1 MRKLLSSLIVVSAL
15 TLTSC
20 SDSGSDSPKAT
31 DSHNSESGAQAD
43 AKSAIGTWKQEDSAS
58 EDGWMEASITDD
70 VITIEWVMDNG
81 ENRMIYWIGTFDAQA
96 AASGE
101 TVSSNRDT
109 VATASEWMAA
119 LSDKK
124 DFSIEDDTL
133 TFQVAIED
141 KEFTTHMKKVKDDP
155 TTVKEL
161 KSTDFSQSFK
171 DGVLDVPAAKF
182 EITDHRVVK
191 PGELGNELGE
201 KPLLVFNY
209 DVTNKTDETL
219 TTTDFVVYFT
229 AFQDNDPNKVN
240 ELDLGSYLDPET
252 SDTQLEQIKKGGT
265 VAGTISYELDD
276 LTTPVD
282 LVASKSFSQDEIGRQ
297 TFELN

>member
-20 SDSGSDSPKAT
+20 SNDGNDSPKAS
-31 DSHNSESGAQAD
+31 DSNNSASGAQAD

-101 TVSSNRDT
+101 TVTSNRDT

-119 LSDKK
+119 SSDKK
-124 DFSIEDDTL
+124 DFSVDDDSL
-133 TFQVAIED
+133 TFKVAIED

-161 KSTDFSQSFK
+161 KSTDFSQTFK

-191 PGELGNELGE
+191 PGEPGNEIGE
-201 KPLLVFNY
+201 KPLLVFHY

-229 AFQDNDPNKVN
+229 AIQDNDPNKVN
-240 ELDLGSYLDPET
+240 ELEVGAYFDPET

-297 TFELN
+297 TFELD

>member
-1 MRKLLSSLIVVSAL
+1 MRKLLSSLVLVSAIM
-15 TLTSC
+15 LTSC
-20 SDSGSDSPKAT
+20 SDSGSDNPKAS
-31 DSHNSESGAQAD
+31 DSNNSASGAQAD

-58 EDGWMEASITDD
+58 EEGWMEASITDD

-119 LSDKK
+119 SSDKK
-124 DFSIEDDTL
+124 DFSIDDDSL
-133 TFQVAIED
+133 TFKVAIED

-182 EITDHRVVK
+182 EITDHRVVQ
-191 PGELGNELGE
+191 PGEPGNEIGE
-201 KPLLVFNY
+201 KPLLVFDY

-229 AFQDNDPNKVN
+229 AIQDNDPNKVN
-240 ELDLGSYLDPET
+240 ELDLGSYFDPET

-265 VAGTISYELDD
+265 VAGTIAYELDD

-282 LVASKSFSQDEIGRQ
+282 LVASKSFSQDEIDRQ
-297 TFELN
+297 TFELD

>member
-1 MRKLLSSLIVVSAL
+1 MRKLLSSLILVSAL

-20 SDSGSDSPKAT
+20 SDSSSDKPKEDGSN
-31 DSHNSESGAQAD
+31 NSTSNAQAD

-81 ENRMIYWIGTFDAQA
+81 EKRMIYWIGTFDAQA

-109 VATASEWMAA
+109 VATASEWMTAS
-119 LSDKK
+119 SDKK

-133 TFQVAIED
+133 TFKVAIED

-155 TTVKEL
+155 TTVNEL

-191 PGELGNELGE
+191 PGEPGNEIGE

-229 AFQDNDPNKVN
+229 AIQDNDPNKVN
-240 ELDLGSYLDPET
+240 ELDLGSYFDPET

-265 VAGTISYELDD
+265 VAGTIAYELDD
-276 LTTPVD
+276 LTTPVE
-282 LVASKSFSQDEIGRQ
+282 LVATKSFSQDEIGRQ
-297 TFELN
+297 TFELD

>member
-20 SDSGSDSPKAT
+20 SDSSSDKPKEDGSI
-31 DSHNSESGAQAD
+31 NSTSDAQAD
-43 AKSAIGTWKQEDSAS
+43 AKSVNGTWKQEDSAS

-70 VITIEWVMDNG
+70 VITIEWVMGNG

-191 PGELGNELGE
+191 PGEPGNELGE
-201 KPLLVFNY
+201 KPLLVFHY

-229 AFQDNDPNKVN
+229 AIQDNDPNKVN

>member
-1 MRKLLSSLIVVSAL
+1 MRKLLSSLVLASAL

-20 SDSGSDSPKAT
+20 SGSGSDNPKAS
-31 DSHNSESGAQAD
+31 DSNNSSSGAQAD

-119 LSDKK
+119 SSNKK
-124 DFSIEDDTL
+124 DFSIDDDSL
-133 TFQVAIED
+133 TFKVAIED
-141 KEFTTHMKKVKDDP
+141 KEFTTHMKKVKNDP

-182 EITDHRVVK
+182 EITDHRVVQ
-191 PGELGNELGE
+191 PGEPGNEIGE

-229 AFQDNDPNKVN
+229 AIQDNDPNKVN
-240 ELDLGSYLDPET
+240 ELDLGSYFDPET

-265 VAGTISYELDD
+265 VAGTIAYELDD

-297 TFELN
+297 TFELD

>member
-1 MRKLLSSLIVVSAL
+1 MRKLLSSLILVSAL

-20 SDSGSDSPKAT
+20 SDSSSDKPKEDGSN
-31 DSHNSESGAQAD
+31 NSTSNAQAD

-109 VATASEWMAA
+109 VATASEWMTAS
-119 LSDKK
+119 SDKK

-133 TFQVAIED
+133 TFKVAIED

-155 TTVKEL
+155 TTVNEL

-191 PGELGNELGE
+191 PGEPGNEIGE

-229 AFQDNDPNKVN
+229 AIQDNDPNKVN
-240 ELDLGSYLDPET
+240 ELDLGSYFDPET

-265 VAGTISYELDD
+265 VAGTIAYELDD
-276 LTTPVD
+276 LTTPVE
-282 LVASKSFSQDEIGRQ
+282 LVATKSFSQDEIGRQ
-297 TFELN
+297 TFELD

>member
-1 MRKLLSSLIVVSAL
+1 MRKLLSSLILVSAL

-20 SDSGSDSPKAT
+20 SDSSSDNPKEDGSN
-31 DSHNSESGAQAD
+31 NSVSDAQAD
-43 AKSAIGTWKQEDSAS
+43 AKSVIGTWKQEDSAS

-109 VATASEWMAA
+109 VATASEWMTAS
-119 LSDKK
+119 SDKK

-133 TFQVAIED
+133 TFKVAIED

-155 TTVKEL
+155 TTVNEL

-191 PGELGNELGE
+191 PGEPGNEIGE

-229 AFQDNDPNKVN
+229 AIQDNDPNKVN
-240 ELDLGSYLDPET
+240 ELDLGSYFDPET

-265 VAGTISYELDD
+265 IAGTIAYELDD
-276 LTTPVD
+276 LTTPVE
-282 LVASKSFSQDEIGRQ
+282 LVATKSFSQDEIGRQ
-297 TFELN
+297 TFELD

>member
-1 MRKLLSSLIVVSAL
+1 MRKLLSSLVLVSAL

-20 SDSGSDSPKAT
+20 SDSGSDNPKAS
-31 DSHNSESGAQAD
+31 DSNNSASSAQAD

-58 EDGWMEASITDD
+58 EEGWMEASITDD

-109 VATASEWMAA
+109 VATACEWMTAS
-119 LSDKK
+119 SDKK
-124 DFSIEDDTL
+124 DFSIDDDSL
-133 TFQVAIED
+133 TFKVAIED

-182 EITDHRVVK
+182 EITDHRVVQ
-191 PGELGNELGE
+191 PGEPGNEIGE

-229 AFQDNDPNKVN
+229 AIQDNDPNKVN
-240 ELDLGSYLDPET
+240 ELDLGSYIDPET

-265 VAGTISYELDD
+265 VAGTIAYELDD

-297 TFELN
+297 TFELD

>member
-20 SDSGSDSPKAT
+20 SDSSSDKPKEDGSI
-31 DSHNSESGAQAD
+31 NSTSDAQAD
-43 AKSAIGTWKQEDSAS
+43 AESVIGTWKQEDSAS

-70 VITIEWVMDNG
+70 VITIEWVMDND

-119 LSDKK
+119 SSDKK
-124 DFSIEDDTL
+124 DFSIDDDSL
-133 TFQVAIED
+133 TFKVAIED

-182 EITDHRVVK
+182 EITDHRVAK
-191 PGELGNELGE
+191 PGEPGNEIGE
-201 KPLLVFNY
+201 KPLLVFHY

-229 AFQDNDPNKVN
+229 AIQDNDPNKVN
-240 ELDLGSYLDPET
+240 ELDLGSYFDPET

-265 VAGTISYELDD
+265 VAGTIAYELDD

-297 TFELN
+297 TFELE

>member
-1 MRKLLSSLIVVSAL
+1 MRKVFSSLILISAL
-15 TLTSC
+15 TLTAC
-20 SDSGSDSPKAT
+20 SDSSDGTPLSK
-31 DSHNSESGAQAD
+31 DSQSDTQNDSNSI
-43 AKSAIGTWKQEDSAS
+43 IGTWKQDDSAS

-70 VITIEWVMDNG
+70 VITVEWVLDNG
-81 ENRMIYWIGTFDAQA
+81 DNRMIYWIGSFDAQGA
-96 AASGE
+96 AAGE
-101 TVSSNRDT
+101 TITSNRDV
-109 VATASEWMAA
+109 VATDSEWMAA
-119 LSDKK
+119 SSNKK
-124 DFSIEDDTL
+124 DFSIDDDSL
-133 TFQVAIED
+133 TFKVAIED

-182 EITDHRVVK
+182 EITDHRVVQ
-191 PGELGNELGE
+191 PGEPGNEIGE

-229 AFQDNDPNKVN
+229 AIQDNDPNKVN
-240 ELDLGSYLDPET
+240 ELDLGSYFDPET

-265 VAGTISYELDD
+265 VAGTIAYELDD

-297 TFELN
+297 TFELD

>member
-20 SDSGSDSPKAT
+20 SDSGSDSPKAS
-31 DSHNSESGAQAD
+31 DSHNSESGTQAD

-141 KEFTTHMKKVKDDP
+141 KEFTTHMKRVKDDP

-191 PGELGNELGE
+191 PGEPGNELGE

-229 AFQDNDPNKVN
+229 AIQDNDPNKVN

>member
-1 MRKLLSSLIVVSAL
+1 MRKLLSSLVLVSAL

-20 SDSGSDSPKAT
+20 SGSGSDNPKAN
-31 DSHNSESGAQAD
+31 DSNNSTSGAQAD

-119 LSDKK
+119 SSDKK
-124 DFSIEDDTL
+124 DFSIDDDSL
-133 TFQVAIED
+133 TFKVAIED

-182 EITDHRVVK
+182 EITDHRVVE
-191 PGELGNELGE
+191 PGEPGNEIGE

-229 AFQDNDPNKVN
+229 AIQDNDPDKVN
-240 ELDLGSYLDPET
+240 ELDLGSYIDPET

-265 VAGTISYELDD
+265 VAGTIAYELDD

>member
-1 MRKLLSSLIVVSAL
+1 MRKLLSSLVLASAL

-20 SDSGSDSPKAT
+20 SGSGSDNPKAS
-31 DSHNSESGAQAD
+31 DSNNSSSGAQAD

-81 ENRMIYWIGTFDAQA
+81 ENRMTYWIGTFDAQA

-119 LSDKK
+119 SSDKK
-124 DFSIEDDTL
+124 DFSIDDDSL
-133 TFQVAIED
+133 TFKVAIED

-182 EITDHRVVK
+182 EITDHRVVQ
-191 PGELGNELGE
+191 PGEPGNEIGE

-229 AFQDNDPNKVN
+229 AIQDNDPNKVN
-240 ELDLGSYLDPET
+240 ELDLGSYFDPET

-265 VAGTISYELDD
+265 VAGTIAYELDD

-297 TFELN
+297 TFELD

>member
-1 MRKLLSSLIVVSAL
+1 MRKLLSSLILVSAL

-20 SDSGSDSPKAT
+20 SDSSSDKPKEDGSN
-31 DSHNSESGAQAD
+31 NSTSNAQAD

-109 VATASEWMAA
+109 VATASEWMTAS
-119 LSDKK
+119 SDKK

-133 TFQVAIED
+133 TFKVAIEV

-155 TTVKEL
+155 TTVNEL

-191 PGELGNELGE
+191 PGEPGNEIGE

-229 AFQDNDPNKVN
+229 AIQDNDPNKVN
-240 ELDLGSYLDPET
+240 ELDLGSYFDPET

-265 VAGTISYELDD
+265 VAGTIAYELDD
-276 LTTPVD
+276 LTTPVE
-282 LVASKSFSQDEIGRQ
+282 LVATKSFSQDEIGRQ
-297 TFELN
+297 TFELD

>member
-1 MRKLLSSLIVVSAL
+1 MRKLLSSLILVSAL

-20 SDSGSDSPKAT
+20 SDSGSDDPKAN
-31 DSHNSESGAQAD
+31 DSNNSTSGAHAD

-81 ENRMIYWIGTFDAQA
+81 ENRMIYWIGTSDAQA

-101 TVSSNRDT
+101 TVTSNRDT

-119 LSDKK
+119 SSDKK
-124 DFSIEDDTL
+124 DFSIDDDSL
-133 TFQVAIED
+133 TFKVAIED

-155 TTVKEL
+155 TTVNEL
-161 KSTDFSQSFK
+161 KSTDFSQTFK
-171 DGVLDVPAAKF
+171 DGVLDIPAAKF
-182 EITDHRVVK
+182 EITDHHVVK
-191 PGELGNELGE
+191 PGEPGNEIGE

-229 AFQDNDPNKVN
+229 AIQDNDPNKVN
-240 ELDLGSYLDPET
+240 ELDLGSYIDPET

-265 VAGTISYELDD
+265 VAGTIAYELDD
-276 LTTPVD
+276 LATPVD
-282 LVASKSFSQDEIGRQ
+282 LVASKSFSQDEIGRE
-297 TFELN
+297 TFELD

>member
-1 MRKLLSSLIVVSAL
+1 MRKLLSSLVLASAL

-20 SDSGSDSPKAT
+20 SGSGSDNPKAS
-31 DSHNSESGAQAD
+31 DSNNSSSGAQAD

-119 LSDKK
+119 SSNKK
-124 DFSIEDDTL
+124 DFSIDDDSL
-133 TFQVAIED
+133 TFKVAIED

-171 DGVLDVPAAKF
+171 DGVLDVPAARF
-182 EITDHRVVK
+182 EITDHRVVQ
-191 PGELGNELGE
+191 PGEPGNEIGE

-229 AFQDNDPNKVN
+229 AIQDNDPNKVN
-240 ELDLGSYLDPET
+240 ELDLGSYFDPET

-265 VAGTISYELDD
+265 VAGTIAYELDD

-297 TFELN
+297 TFELD

>member
-1 MRKLLSSLIVVSAL
+1 
-15 TLTSC
+15 
-20 SDSGSDSPKAT
+20 
-31 DSHNSESGAQAD
+31 
-43 AKSAIGTWKQEDSAS
+43 
-58 EDGWMEASITDD
+58 MEASITDD
-70 VITIEWVMDNG
+70 VITVEWVLDNG
-81 ENRMIYWIGTFDAQA
+81 DNRMIYWIGSFDAQGA
-96 AASGE
+96 AAGE
-101 TVSSNRDT
+101 TITSNRDV
-109 VATASEWMAA
+109 VATDSEWMAA
-119 LSDKK
+119 SSNKK
-124 DFSIEDDTL
+124 DFSIDDDSL
-133 TFQVAIED
+133 TFKVAIED

-182 EITDHRVVK
+182 EITDHRVVQ
-191 PGELGNELGE
+191 PGEPGNEIGE

-229 AFQDNDPNKVN
+229 AIQDNDPNKVN
-240 ELDLGSYLDPET
+240 ELDLGSYFDPET

-265 VAGTISYELDD
+265 VAGTIAYELDD

-297 TFELN
+297 TFELD

>member
-1 MRKLLSSLIVVSAL
+1 MRKLFSSLILISAL
-15 TLTSC
+15 TLTAC
-20 SDSGSDSPKAT
+20 SDSSDGTPLSK
-31 DSHNSESGAQAD
+31 DSRSDTQNDS
-43 AKSAIGTWKQEDSAS
+43 KSIIGTWKQDDSAS
-58 EDGWMEASITDD
+58 EDGWMEASVTDD
-70 VITIEWVMDNG
+70 VITVEWVLDNG
-81 ENRMIYWIGTFDAQA
+81 DNRMIYWIGSFDAQGA
-96 AASGE
+96 AAGE
-101 TVSSNRDT
+101 TITSNRDV
-109 VATASEWMAA
+109 VATDSEWMAA
-119 LSDKK
+119 SSNKK
-124 DFSIEDDTL
+124 DFSIDDDSL
-133 TFQVAIED
+133 TFKVAIED

-182 EITDHRVVK
+182 EITDHRVVQ
-191 PGELGNELGE
+191 PGEPGNEIGE

-229 AFQDNDPNKVN
+229 AIQDNDPNKVN
-240 ELDLGSYLDPET
+240 ELDLGSYFDPET

-265 VAGTISYELDD
+265 VAGTIAYELDD

-297 TFELN
+297 TFELD

>member
-20 SDSGSDSPKAT
+20 SDSSSDKPKEDGSI
-31 DSHNSESGAQAD
+31 NSTSDAQAD
-43 AKSAIGTWKQEDSAS
+43 AKSVNGTWKQEDSAS

-70 VITIEWVMDNG
+70 VITIEWVMGNG

-191 PGELGNELGE
+191 LGEPGNELGE
-201 KPLLVFNY
+201 KPLLVFHY

-229 AFQDNDPNKVN
+229 AIQDNDPNKVN

>member
-20 SDSGSDSPKAT
+20 SDSSSDSPKAT

-191 PGELGNELGE
+191 PGEPGNELGE

-229 AFQDNDPNKVN
+229 AIQDNDPNKVN

>member
-1 MRKLLSSLIVVSAL
+1 MRKLLSSLVLVSAIM
-15 TLTSC
+15 LTSC
-20 SDSGSDSPKAT
+20 SDSGSDNPKAS
-31 DSHNSESGAQAD
+31 DSNNSASGAQAD

-58 EDGWMEASITDD
+58 EEGWMEASITDD

-119 LSDKK
+119 SSDKK
-124 DFSIEDDTL
+124 DFSIDDDSL
-133 TFQVAIED
+133 TFKVAIED

-182 EITDHRVVK
+182 EITDHRVVQ
-191 PGELGNELGE
+191 PGEPGNEIGE

-229 AFQDNDPNKVN
+229 AIQDNDPNKVN
-240 ELDLGSYLDPET
+240 ELDLGSYFDPET

-265 VAGTISYELDD
+265 VAGTIAYELDD

-297 TFELN
+297 TFELD

>member
-20 SDSGSDSPKAT
+20 SDSSSDKPKEDGSI
-31 DSHNSESGAQAD
+31 NSTSDAQAD
-43 AKSAIGTWKQEDSAS
+43 AKSVNGTWKQEDSAS

-191 PGELGNELGE
+191 PGEPGNELGE
-201 KPLLVFNY
+201 KPLLVFHY

-229 AFQDNDPNKVN
+229 AIQDNDPNKVN

>member
-1 MRKLLSSLIVVSAL
+1 MRKLLSSLILVSAL

-20 SDSGSDSPKAT
+20 SDSSSDNPKEVGSN
-31 DSHNSESGAQAD
+31 NSASDAQAD
-43 AKSAIGTWKQEDSAS
+43 AKSVIGTWKQEDSAS

-70 VITIEWVMDNG
+70 VITIEWLMDNG

-155 TTVKEL
+155 TTVNEL
-161 KSTDFSQSFK
+161 KSTDFSQTFK
-171 DGVLDVPAAKF
+171 DGVLDIPAAKF
-182 EITDHRVVK
+182 EITDHHVVK
-191 PGELGNELGE
+191 PGEPGNEIGE

-229 AFQDNDPNKVN
+229 AIQDNDPNKVN
-240 ELDLGSYLDPET
+240 ELDLGSYIDPET

-265 VAGTISYELDD
+265 VAGTIAYELDD
-276 LTTPVD
+276 LATPVD
-282 LVASKSFSQDEIGRQ
+282 LVASKSFSQDEIGRE
-297 TFELN
+297 TFELD

>member
-20 SDSGSDSPKAT
+20 SDSSSDKPKEDGSI
-31 DSHNSESGAQAD
+31 NSTSDAEAD
-43 AKSAIGTWKQEDSAS
+43 AKSVNGTWKQEDSAS

-70 VITIEWVMDNG
+70 VITIEWVMGNG

-191 PGELGNELGE
+191 PGEPGNELGE
-201 KPLLVFNY
+201 KPLLVFHY

-229 AFQDNDPNKVN
+229 AIQDNDPNKVN

>member
-1 MRKLLSSLIVVSAL
+1 MRKLLSSLILVSAL

-20 SDSGSDSPKAT
+20 SDSSSDKPKEDGSN
-31 DSHNSESGAQAD
+31 NSTSNAQAD

-109 VATASEWMAA
+109 VATASEWMTAS
-119 LSDKK
+119 SDKK

-133 TFQVAIED
+133 TFKVAIED

-155 TTVKEL
+155 TTVNEL

-191 PGELGNELGE
+191 PGEPGNEIGE

-229 AFQDNDPNKVN
+229 AIQDNDPNKVN
-240 ELDLGSYLDPET
+240 ELDLGSYFDPET

-265 VAGTISYELDD
+265 VAGTIAYELDD

-282 LVASKSFSQDEIGRQ
+282 LVATKSFSQDEIGRQ
-297 TFELN
+297 TFELD

>member
-1 MRKLLSSLIVVSAL
+1 MRKLLSSLVLASAL

-20 SDSGSDSPKAT
+20 SGSGSDNPKAS
-31 DSHNSESGAQAD
+31 DSNNSSSGAQAD

-119 LSDKK
+119 SSDKK
-124 DFSIEDDTL
+124 DFSIDDDSL
-133 TFQVAIED
+133 TFKVAIED

-182 EITDHRVVK
+182 EITDHRVVQ
-191 PGELGNELGE
+191 PGEPGNEIGE

-229 AFQDNDPNKVN
+229 AIQDNDPNKVN
-240 ELDLGSYLDPET
+240 ELDLGSYFDPET

-265 VAGTISYELDD
+265 VAGTIAYELDD

-297 TFELN
+297 TFEPD

>member
-1 MRKLLSSLIVVSAL
+1 MRKLLSSLVLVSAIM
-15 TLTSC
+15 LTSC
-20 SDSGSDSPKAT
+20 SDSGSDNPKAS
-31 DSHNSESGAQAD
+31 DSNDSASGAQAD
-43 AKSAIGTWKQEDSAS
+43 AKSAIGTWKQEDGAS

-119 LSDKK
+119 SSDKK
-124 DFSIEDDTL
+124 DFSIDDDSL
-133 TFQVAIED
+133 TFKVAIED

-182 EITDHRVVK
+182 EITDHRVVQ
-191 PGELGNELGE
+191 PGEPGNEIGE

-229 AFQDNDPNKVN
+229 AIQDNDPNKVN
-240 ELDLGSYLDPET
+240 ELDLGSYFDPET

-265 VAGTISYELDD
+265 VAGTIAYELDD

-297 TFELN
+297 TFELD

>member
-1 MRKLLSSLIVVSAL
+1 MRKLLSSLILVSAL

-20 SDSGSDSPKAT
+20 SDSSSDNPKEVGSN
-31 DSHNSESGAQAD
+31 NSASDAQAD
-43 AKSAIGTWKQEDSAS
+43 AKSVIGTWMQEDSAS

-101 TVSSNRDT
+101 TVTSNRDT

-119 LSDKK
+119 SSDKK
-124 DFSIEDDTL
+124 DFSINDDSL
-133 TFQVAIED
+133 TFKVAIED

-161 KSTDFSQSFK
+161 KSTDFSQTFK
-171 DGVLDVPAAKF
+171 DGVLDIPAAKF
-182 EITDHRVVK
+182 EITDHHVVK
-191 PGELGNELGE
+191 PGEPGNEIGE

-209 DVTNKTDETL
+209 DVTNKTDEPL

-229 AFQDNDPNKVN
+229 AIQDNDPNKLN
-240 ELDLGSYLDPET
+240 ELDLGSYFDPET

-265 VAGTISYELDD
+265 VAGTIAYELDD

-282 LVASKSFSQDEIGRQ
+282 LVASKSFSQDEIGRE
-297 TFELN
+297 TFELE

>member
-1 MRKLLSSLIVVSAL
+1 MRKLLSSLVLASAL

-20 SDSGSDSPKAT
+20 SGSGSDNPKAS
-31 DSHNSESGAQAD
+31 DSNNSSSGAQAD

-119 LSDKK
+119 SSDKK
-124 DFSIEDDTL
+124 DFSIDDDSL
-133 TFQVAIED
+133 TFKVAIED

-182 EITDHRVVK
+182 EITDHRVVQ
-191 PGELGNELGE
+191 PGEPGNEIGE
-201 KPLLVFNY
+201 KPLLVFDY

-229 AFQDNDPNKVN
+229 AIQDNDPNKVN
-240 ELDLGSYLDPET
+240 ELDLGSYFDPET

-265 VAGTISYELDD
+265 VAGTIAYELDD

-297 TFELN
+297 TFELD

>member
-1 MRKLLSSLIVVSAL
+1 MRKLLSSLILVSAL

-20 SDSGSDSPKAT
+20 SDSSSDKPKEDGSN
-31 DSHNSESGAQAD
+31 NSTSNAQAD

-119 LSDKK
+119 SSDKK
-124 DFSIEDDTL
+124 DFSIDDDTL
-133 TFQVAIED
+133 TFKVAIED

-155 TTVKEL
+155 TTVNEL

-191 PGELGNELGE
+191 PGEPGNEIGE

-229 AFQDNDPNKVN
+229 AIQDNDPNKVN
-240 ELDLGSYLDPET
+240 ELDLGSYFDPET

-265 VAGTISYELDD
+265 IAGTIAYELDD
-276 LTTPVD
+276 LTTPVE
-282 LVASKSFSQDEIGRQ
+282 LVATKSFSQDEIGRQ
-297 TFELN
+297 TFELD

>member
-1 MRKLLSSLIVVSAL
+1 MRKLLSSLVLASAL

-20 SDSGSDSPKAT
+20 SGSGSDNPKAS
-31 DSHNSESGAQAD
+31 DSNNSSSGAQAD

-119 LSDKK
+119 SSNKK
-124 DFSIEDDTL
+124 DFSIDDDSL
-133 TFQVAIED
+133 TFKVAIED

-182 EITDHRVVK
+182 EITDHRVVQ
-191 PGELGNELGE
+191 PGEPGNEIGE

-229 AFQDNDPNKVN
+229 AIQDNDPNKVN
-240 ELDLGSYLDPET
+240 ELDLGSYFDPET

-265 VAGTISYELDD
+265 VAGTIAYELDD

-297 TFELN
+297 TFELD

>member
-1 MRKLLSSLIVVSAL
+1 
-15 TLTSC
+15 
-20 SDSGSDSPKAT
+20 
-31 DSHNSESGAQAD
+31 
-43 AKSAIGTWKQEDSAS
+43 
-58 EDGWMEASITDD
+58 MEASITDD

-101 TVSSNRDT
+101 TVTSNRDT

-119 LSDKK
+119 SSDKK
-124 DFSIEDDTL
+124 DFSIDDDAL
-133 TFQVAIED
+133 TFKVAIED

-155 TTVKEL
+155 TTIREL
-161 KSTDFSQSFK
+161 KSTDFGQTFK
-171 DGVLDVPAAKF
+171 NGVLDVPAAKF
-182 EITDHRVVK
+182 EITDHRVIK
-191 PGELGNELGE
+191 PGEPGNEIGE

-229 AFQDNDPNKVN
+229 AIQDNDPNKVN
-240 ELDLGSYLDPET
+240 ELDLGSYIDPET
-252 SDTQLEQIKKGGT
+252 DDTQLEQIKKGGT
-265 VAGTISYELDD
+265 VAGTIAYELDD

-282 LVASKSFSQDEIGRQ
+282 LVATKSFSQDEIGRQ

>member
-1 MRKLLSSLIVVSAL
+1 MRKLLSSLILVSAL

-20 SDSGSDSPKAT
+20 SDSSSDKPKEDGSN
-31 DSHNSESGAQAD
+31 NSTSNAQAD

-109 VATASEWMAA
+109 VATASEWMTAS
-119 LSDKK
+119 SDKK

-133 TFQVAIED
+133 TFKVAIEV

-155 TTVKEL
+155 TTVNEL

-191 PGELGNELGE
+191 PGEPGNEIGE

-229 AFQDNDPNKVN
+229 AIQDNDPNKVN
-240 ELDLGSYLDPET
+240 ELDLGSYFDPET

-265 VAGTISYELDD
+265 VAGTIAYELDD

-282 LVASKSFSQDEIGRQ
+282 LVATKSFSQDEIGRQ
-297 TFELN
+297 TFELD

>member
-1 MRKLLSSLIVVSAL
+1 MRKLLSSLILVSAL

-20 SDSGSDSPKAT
+20 SDSSSDNPKEDGSN
-31 DSHNSESGAQAD
+31 NSVSDAQAD
-43 AKSAIGTWKQEDSAS
+43 AKSVIGTWKQEDSAS
-58 EDGWMEASITDD
+58 EDGWMEASITND
-70 VITIEWVMDNG
+70 VITIEWVMDSG

-101 TVSSNRDT
+101 TVTSNRDT

-119 LSDKK
+119 SSDKK
-124 DFSIEDDTL
+124 DFSVDDDSL
-133 TFQVAIED
+133 TFKVAIED

-182 EITDHRVVK
+182 EITDYRVVK
-191 PGELGNELGE
+191 PGEPGNEIGE

-209 DVTNKTDETL
+209 DTTNKTDETL

-229 AFQDNDPNKVN
+229 AIQDNDPNKVN
-240 ELDLGSYLDPET
+240 ELDLGSYIDPET
-252 SDTQLEQIKKGGT
+252 NDTQLEQIKKGGT
-265 VAGTISYELDD
+265 VAGSIAYELDD

-297 TFELN
+297 TFELD

>member
-1 MRKLLSSLIVVSAL
+1 MRKLLSSLVLASAL

-20 SDSGSDSPKAT
+20 SGSGSDNPKAS
-31 DSHNSESGAQAD
+31 DSNNSSSGAQAD

-119 LSDKK
+119 SSNKK
-124 DFSIEDDTL
+124 DFSIDDDSL
-133 TFQVAIED
+133 TFKVAIED

-182 EITDHRVVK
+182 EITDHRVVQ
-191 PGELGNELGE
+191 PGEPGNETGE

-229 AFQDNDPNKVN
+229 AIQDNDPNKVN
-240 ELDLGSYLDPET
+240 ELDLGSYFDPET

-265 VAGTISYELDD
+265 VAGTIAYELDD

-297 TFELN
+297 TFELD

>member
-1 MRKLLSSLIVVSAL
+1 MRKVFSSLVLASAL

-20 SDSGSDSPKAT
+20 SGSGSDNPKAS
-31 DSHNSESGAQAD
+31 DSNNSSSGAQAD

-119 LSDKK
+119 SSNKK
-124 DFSIEDDTL
+124 DFSIDDDSL
-133 TFQVAIED
+133 TFKVAIED

-182 EITDHRVVK
+182 EITDHRVVQ
-191 PGELGNELGE
+191 PGEPGNEIGE

-229 AFQDNDPNKVN
+229 AIQDNDPNKVN
-240 ELDLGSYLDPET
+240 ELDLGSYFDPET

-265 VAGTISYELDD
+265 VAGTIAYELDD

-297 TFELN
+297 TFELD

>member
-1 MRKLLSSLIVVSAL
+1 MRKLLSSLVLVSAI

-20 SDSGSDSPKAT
+20 SGSGSDNPKAS
-31 DSHNSESGAQAD
+31 DSNNSSSGAQAD

-58 EDGWMEASITDD
+58 EEGWMEASITDD

-119 LSDKK
+119 SSDKK
-124 DFSIEDDTL
+124 DFSIDDDSL
-133 TFQVAIED
+133 TFKVAIED

-182 EITDHRVVK
+182 EITDHRVVQ
-191 PGELGNELGE
+191 PGEPGNEIGE
-201 KPLLVFNY
+201 KPLLVFDY

-229 AFQDNDPNKVN
+229 AIQDNDPNKVN
-240 ELDLGSYLDPET
+240 ELDLGSYFDPET

-265 VAGTISYELDD
+265 VAGTIAYELDD

-297 TFELN
+297 TFELD

>member
-1 MRKLLSSLIVVSAL
+1 MRKLLSSLILVSAL

-20 SDSGSDSPKAT
+20 SDSGSDSSKT
-31 DSHNSESGAQAD
+31 SDSNNSASDAQVD
-43 AKSAIGTWKQEDSAS
+43 AKSVIGTWKQEDSAS

-101 TVSSNRDT
+101 TVTSNRDT

-119 LSDKK
+119 SSDKK
-124 DFSIEDDTL
+124 DFSIDGDAL
-133 TFQVAIED
+133 TFKVAIED

-155 TTVKEL
+155 TTIREL
-161 KSTDFSQSFK
+161 KSTDFGQTFK
-171 DGVLDVPAAKF
+171 NGVLDVPAAKF
-182 EITDHRVVK
+182 EITDHRVIK
-191 PGELGNELGE
+191 PGEPGNEIGE

-229 AFQDNDPNKVN
+229 AIQDNDPNKVN
-240 ELDLGSYLDPET
+240 ELDLGSYFDPET
-252 SDTQLEQIKKGGT
+252 DDTQLEQIKKGGT
-265 VAGTISYELDD
+265 VAGTIAYELDD

-297 TFELN
+297 TFELD